1 MRIGTTFTRVGD
13 VLIGVL
19 SLLVFLLGALYLLR
33 QHLTRI
39 ELTNQ
44 LTVTNVWRG
53 LSPSLVLEPNAI
65 SGYERGAV
73 TNRDR
78 RRLKVVVGLLMGIL
92 VLGWLGG
99 TCLFL
104 LLLYSVRYGTPNTAR
119 ALELSLLWMLSV
131 VQVWIVSLPG
141 VLVVP
146 FARRIWQSDGTIS
159 IRSRRRSGLLH
170 SIRRPARL
178 RVFAR
183 QQDLDLLEAWLKEQ
197 GVPQQ

>member
-1 MRIGTTFTRVGD
+1 
-13 VLIGVL
+13 VL

-53 LSPSLVLEPNAI
+53 LPPALVLKPNAI
-65 SGYERGAV
+65 SGYERRAV
-73 TNRDR
+73 TDRDR
-78 RRLKVVVGLLMGIL
+78 RRLKAIVGLLMSIL
-92 VLGWLGG
+92 VLGLLGG

-119 ALELSLLWMLSV
+119 ALELSLLWTLSV
-131 VQVWIVSLPG
+131 VQVWIVSLPS
-141 VLVVP
+141 VLVIP
-146 FARRIWQSDGTIS
+146 FAKRIWQSDGTIS
-159 IRSRRRSGLLH
+159 LCFRERRKLLLH
-170 SIRRPARL
+170 WIRRPARL

-183 QQDLDLLEAWLKEQ
+183 QQDLDLLEVWLKKQ